1 MKLAARLKS
10 ILKIHENSIPISG
23 QTRSLTEYHFDC
35 VFICN
40 SVHKFNLHINNELK
54 KTNYV
59 KNGNISNCGFMTP
72 FIPSKRWSKWFF
84 LVSFFWGTFSLSHW
98 HFRLLSQTSNIIIR
112 YLFFVCRVDC
122 DGQRIIGQWKKGVNS
137 LVTNHYDQRN
147 RFRIKR

>member
-1 MKLAARLKS
+1 MKIRFQSLAKPDLWPNTTLTAFSFAIRY
-10 ILKIHENSIPISG
+10 INSICTLIM
-23 QTRSLTEYHFDC
+23 
-35 VFICN
+35 N
-40 SVHKFNLHINNELK
+40 LK

-59 KNGNISNCGFMTP
+59 KNGNISSSGFMTP